1 MKICHLLTNSQ
12 SKDKEEKKK
21 RHLCETSEH
30 NTERNER
37 LGEKLFTNLMHALER
52 TLNVCTELK
61 TAVKRN
67 PTENGV
73 TEIE

>member
-1 MKICHLLTNSQ
+1 
-12 SKDKEEKKK
+12 
-21 RHLCETSEH
+21 
-30 NTERNER
+30 
-37 LGEKLFTNLMHALER
+37 MHALER